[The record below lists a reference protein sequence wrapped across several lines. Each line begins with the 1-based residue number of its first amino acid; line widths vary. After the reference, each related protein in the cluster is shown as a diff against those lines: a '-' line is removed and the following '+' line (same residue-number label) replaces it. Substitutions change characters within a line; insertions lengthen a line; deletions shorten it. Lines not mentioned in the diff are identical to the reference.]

1 MAASYYTDEKP
12 AGPAVDKA
20 GGSFGTVRRGQH
32 PQAGGQTRAGQ
43 TWLPAR
49 TLRSGR
55 RRVWSLANNR
65 ATVEHPQQ
73 RSTAQLDL
81 WRRRLVNLKTTQ
93 PLGAVLR
100 LRSAFD
106 RPCLL
111 KGHESA

>member
-20 GGSFGTVRRGQH
+20 GGSFGTVRWGQR
-32 PQAGGQTRAGQ
+32 PQAGGQTRAGR

-65 ATVEHPQQ
+65 ATLEHPQQ

-81 WRRRLVNLKTTQ
+81 WRRRLVNLW

-106 RPCLL
+106 RPCLF